1 MECNV
6 TSALVE
12 KPVKIQRKISAI
24 PISSYDINTDLAWFQ
39 VSAEVWMRYS
49 LFWDV
54 TRRSFLVTGVSGQ
67 PIGLT
72 FKGPETSVTE
82 YQSTLRNIPEER
94 KCNAYPVLHIGSL
107 DLETLRCG
115 DFTEYG
121 RCEYGN
127 F

>member
-1 MECNV
+1 
-6 TSALVE
+6 
-12 KPVKIQRKISAI
+12 
-24 PISSYDINTDLAWFQ
+24 
-39 VSAEVWMRYS
+39 MRYS